1 MQQIISRDAGGSSPE
16 RVLTVDLTRR
26 LPDIGQLASMPDD
39 IEQYGRFAILQSGM
53 LWFGDIHSSHPGT
66 AQACFYWA
74 VGGDRLFISPD
85 GSTLGWQDLINAK
98 TVKFLASELKLRR
111 RFRYFTVVL

>member
-1 MQQIISRDAGGSSPE
+1 MQEIDSTNDADIRPE

-26 LPDIGQLASMPDD
+26 LPDISSLDSMPQDL
-39 IEQYGRFAILQSGM
+39 EQYGRFAILQSGI

-74 VGGDRLFISPD
+74 VVDRTLYLSPD
-85 GSTLGWQDLINAK
+85 GSTLGWQDLVNAK
-98 TVKFLASELKLRR
+98 TVKFIAAKLNLRR
-111 RFRYFTVVL
+111 RFRYYTVVL